1 MSGAE
6 GAAGAGRAGR
16 GWNFFR
22 SVPHARALNLE
33 MVEAGDGIGVLKIPY
48 ADALIGNPVTRV
60 IHGGVITSLIDSA
73 CGMAIFTALPRMEP
87 IATLDLRIDYMKPAV
102 PGQDL
107 YARSECYKLT
117 RRIAFCR
124 ATAYQDDIDD
134 PVATSVAAFMR
145 HSNRAPAGG
154 DNRKGKA

>member
-1 MSGAE
+1 MSEAE
-6 GAAGAGRAGR
+6 RAAGAGSARR

-22 SVPHARALNLE
+22 GVPHARALNLE
-33 MVEAGDGIGVLKIPY
+33 MVEAGDGIGVLKVPY
-48 ADALIGNPVTRV
+48 DDALIGNPVTRV

-117 RRIAFCR
+117 RRVAFCR
-124 ATAYQDDIDD
+124 ATAYQSDFDD

-145 HSNRAPAGG
+145 HSSRPPAGG
-154 DNRKGKA
+154 KRQGEA